1 MTTGPAV
8 LLQDRDPAIDI
19 RDLASRRDAAAPV
32 GPAPGQL
39 CIEQGEH
46 LFVAT
51 PSGSGKSTLLS
62 LLAGVATPRG
72 GSVRALDSDLPG
84 ATLRQRR
91 KEGDTHDRHAFA
103 PRVGPDG
110 RDLASGI
117 LLGGIPGYRA
127 YRLSLADGPALRV
140 ET

>member
-51 PSGSGKSTLLS
+51 PSGSGKSTLPS

-72 GSVRALDSDLPG
+72 GSVRVLDSNLPG
-84 ATLRQRR
+84 AML
-91 KEGDTHDRHAFA
+91 GPVNTHPDRVVAA
-103 PRVGPDG
+103 PKWANQGARSEVWSFQMND
-110 RDLASGI
+110 
-117 LLGGIPGYRA
+117 
-127 YRLSLADGPALRV
+127 
-140 ET
+140 E